1 VPICNEAVLHATVG
15 LSAFVRGPVGL
26 MDKASAPAAGESR
39 FESWAGQ
46 VCGPVSDGTL
56 PNCLGHGN
64 AVVAT
69 TPTHGS
75 APAVAV
81 ACLHG
86 LDSSVAGHR
95 PCKLTF
101 PLKT

>member
-1 VPICNEAVLHATVG
+1 
-15 LSAFVRGPVGL
+15 
-26 MDKASAPAAGESR
+26 
-39 FESWAGQ
+39 
-46 VCGPVSDGTL
+46 
-56 PNCLGHGN
+56 
-64 AVVAT
+64 
-69 TPTHGS
+69 
-75 APAVAV
+75 VAV